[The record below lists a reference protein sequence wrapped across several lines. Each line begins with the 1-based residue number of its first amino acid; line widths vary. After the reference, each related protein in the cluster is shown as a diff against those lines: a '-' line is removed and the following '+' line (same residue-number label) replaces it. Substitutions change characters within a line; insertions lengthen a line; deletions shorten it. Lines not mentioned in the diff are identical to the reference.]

1 MARARQR
8 GSAAIVAVVT
18 AAGASVVASA
28 IGWSQFGGG
37 GEPRPWVK
45 PADVDGQLVRLSYVD
60 SPCQDSADIDVD
72 ESPDEVV
79 VTVRTRTWAL
89 SCSEADEP
97 VPVRGPALLAAPRP
111 GLLDGACALP
121 GYADEADCRSSARA
135 E

>member
-1 MARARQR
+1 VARARQR

-89 SCSEADEP
+89 SCSEANELYRFE
-97 VPVRGPALLAAPRP
+97 VRLSSPLRDRE
-111 GLLDGACALP
+111 LLDGACALP

>member
-1 MARARQR
+1 M
-8 GSAAIVAVVT
+8 
-18 AAGASVVASA
+18 VASA

-89 SCSEADEP
+89 SCSEADELYRFE
-97 VPVRGPALLAAPRP
+97 VRLSSRGARRHQHARHRPQVAGRRSRNRPA
-111 GLLDGACALP
+111 GQ
-121 GYADEADCRSSARA
+121 SRA
-135 E
+135 GTMTR